1 MPSIRIPQFLHNP
14 LQASAQPGF
23 QWTSTQYHG
32 VMVGRR
38 PLHPASF
45 VGATLEAL
53 GKIAGGAAGHRLM
66 DEIELAA
73 ALIHTT
79 LPYKVAIIPS
89 GDGQRVSISPG
100 SFGAR
105 VYAGTNGASAS
116 NLVRAQ
122 GAQQVGRTS
131 APVPLTGNV
140 SNFNAAAWA
149 GAQMRFL
156 DGDIG
161 SPSMIRWNPGKYD
174 SPDGHRP
181 PFIGLAHE
189 LIHAL
194 RSLKG
199 ATAVYAEA
207 DERAVTGLHPY
218 PAGPITENAIRA
230 DHGIAPRSRYS
241 GLQPGALTT

>member
-1 MPSIRIPQFLHNP
+1 MPSVRIPQFLNNSS
-14 LQASAQPGF
+14 QANAQPGF
-23 QWTSTQYHG
+23 QRTPARYHG

-45 VGATLEAL
+45 FGATLEAL
-53 GKIAGGAAGHRLM
+53 GEIAGGAAGPRLM

-89 GDGQRVSISPG
+89 GDGQRVSLSPG

-131 APVPLTGNV
+131 APAPLTGNV
-140 SNFNAAAWA
+140 PNFNAAAWA
-149 GAQMRFL
+149 GAQM
-156 DGDIG
+156 
-161 SPSMIRWNPGKYD
+161 
-174 SPDGHRP
+174 
-181 PFIGLAHE
+181 
-189 LIHAL
+189 
-194 RSLKG
+194 
-199 ATAVYAEA
+199 
-207 DERAVTGLHPY
+207 
-218 PAGPITENAIRA
+218 
-230 DHGIAPRSRYS
+230 
-241 GLQPGALTT
+241 

>member
-1 MPSIRIPQFLHNP
+1 MPSIGIPRFLQNP
-14 LQASAQPGF
+14 SQANAQPGF
-23 QWTSTQYHG
+23 QWTPTQFSG

-38 PLHPASF
+38 QLDPASF

-53 GKIAGGAAGHRLM
+53 DKIAGGVAGRRLM
-66 DEIELAA
+66 DQIELAA

-79 LPYKVAIIPS
+79 LPYKIAIIPS
-89 GDGQRVSISPG
+89 GDGQRLSLSPG

-105 VYAGTNGASAS
+105 VYAGSNSASAS

-149 GAQMRFL
+149 SAQMRFL

-161 SPSMIRWNPGKYD
+161 SPSMIRWNPSKYD

-189 LIHAL
+189 LIHAM

-199 ATAVYAEA
+199 ETAVYAEA
-207 DERAVTGLHPY
+207 DELAVTGLRPY